1 MKKLLLLLLF
11 PFILNA
17 SKAQNMH
24 RSFNTL
30 LSTYVS
36 NEGKVNYKGFKKEK
50 PILDA
55 YIKMLSTTKV
65 APSWTKNEVLA
76 FWINA
81 YNALTIRTIVE
92 HYPVKSIKDIDGGEP
107 WKVKRFTNGE
117 KEFSLNDI
125 ENNILRTMG
134 DPRIHFAINCAAAS
148 CPPLA
153 NKAFDGENAEKLL
166 ENRTSHFVN
175 DAYFNMISHDRAK
188 ISKIFDWYKADFA
201 HLDVFL
207 TKYNFQH
214 TLVDSKTN
222 ISYFDYDWKLNE

>member
-11 PFILNA
+11 PFILNS

-36 NEGKVNYKGFKKEK
+36 NDGKVNYQGFKKEK
-50 PILDA
+50 PVLDA

-65 APSWTKNEVLA
+65 APTWTKNEVLA

-92 HYPVKSIKDIDGGEP
+92 HYPVKSIKDIDGGDP
-107 WKVKRFTNGE
+107 WKVKRFTNGD

-153 NKAFDGENAEKLL
+153 NKAFDGENA
-166 ENRTSHFVN
+166 
-175 DAYFNMISHDRAK
+175 D
-188 ISKIFDWYKADFA
+188 
-201 HLDVFL
+201 
-207 TKYNFQH
+207 
-214 TLVDSKTN
+214 
-222 ISYFDYDWKLNE
+222 